1 MWPAPTP
8 HNDLSINTGHICWG
22 HSIVSGEDIPPISSS
37 PPKLFPL
44 KFHHIRAA
52 VSSNGGGEELL
63 VNWSPGTRH
72 KFLYQLRSSAPD
84 KVLLNRLQRLSP
96 TICIPLPSI
105 FLETRIH
112 GYTLETFVQIWLET
126 NLFLQVSSADGGKFP
141 ERAARACYQC
151 RRQSISPPS
160 IIRVFTVN
168 CRVPPLVIAETWRW
182 QADKL
187 SGRNKSAAD
196 TWHVTRGTGAPLI
209 AIIITRSLM
218 TLNWDYWGL
227 WQLSHVLQPS

>member
-1 MWPAPTP
+1 MVAVTETVCDGQVKQWSMWPAPTP

-22 HSIVSGEDIPPISSS
+22 HSNVSGEDIPPISSS
-37 PPKLFPL
+37 TPKLFPL

-84 KVLLNRLQRLSP
+84 KVLLNRLQRLSL
-96 TICIPLPSI
+96 TICIPLPSV

-112 GYTLETFVQIWLET
+112 GYTLQTFVQIWLET

-141 ERAARACYQC
+141 EQPELV
-151 RRQSISPPS
+151 INVGDNPS
-160 IIRVFTVN
+160 IHLPSTGVFTVN
-168 CRVPPLVIAETWRW
+168 C
-182 QADKL
+182 
-187 SGRNKSAAD
+187 
-196 TWHVTRGTGAPLI
+196 
-209 AIIITRSLM
+209 
-218 TLNWDYWGL
+218 
-227 WQLSHVLQPS
+227 